1 MYNTQMECTYNT
13 EGVFLETDVL
23 TDDEKIFVRD
33 AIYRQEMLNIF
44 KMEEYNEDIMNY
56 RIHLLYELVKDCC
69 QINSIMEYLS
79 EYYTDSGDVTFDEEF
94 GLTILYAYDYMDL
107 THVCVSEYLLH
118 GTVNETHISN
128 LKNKV
133 GI

>member
-1 MYNTQMECTYNT
+1 
-13 EGVFLETDVL
+13 
-23 TDDEKIFVRD
+23 
-33 AIYRQEMLNIF
+33 
-44 KMEEYNEDIMNY
+44 
-56 RIHLLYELVKDCC
+56 
-69 QINSIMEYLS
+69 MEYLS

-107 THVCVSEYLLH
+107 THLCVSEYLLH